1 MQAKI
6 RMVSISIGLI
16 TMKFFHFLGCQL
28 AVFLP
33 ENLCNWFLI
42 SSTTGTGSYLPD
54 WWLWEVSRF
63 MDCVWLITEGRLCA
77 QKRDGWSCWSRS
89 LIPHVQECV
98 GFDRKNLF
106 SSIWGNF
113 GSGSEIFCQSLKIIA
128 TWCPILHFPSHFD
141 WLKCLN
147 LQF

>member
-1 MQAKI
+1 
-6 RMVSISIGLI
+6 MVSINTSLI
-16 TMKFFHFLGCQL
+16 IMKFFHFLGCQL

-77 QKRDGWSCWSRS
+77 QKKKEMGGRAGLAVWFRMCKSVLV
-89 LIPHVQECV
+89 LIAKICFHQFEA
-98 GFDRKNLF
+98 
-106 SSIWGNF
+106 IF
-113 GSGSEIFCQSLKIIA
+113 GSGSEIFCQSLKITA